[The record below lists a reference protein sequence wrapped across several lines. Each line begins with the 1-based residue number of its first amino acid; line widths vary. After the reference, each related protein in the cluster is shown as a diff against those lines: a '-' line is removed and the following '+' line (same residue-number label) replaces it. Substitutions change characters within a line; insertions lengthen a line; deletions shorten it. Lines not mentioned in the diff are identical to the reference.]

1 MAELRL
7 IMVKERASRT
17 TRLVKPKAGV
27 TPQASPM
34 MSEPRF
40 GSRNSALEMMP
51 INLMV
56 SSISLSRDS

>member
-1 MAELRL
+1 
-7 IMVKERASRT
+7 
-17 TRLVKPKAGV
+17 
-27 TPQASPM
+27 M

-56 SSISLSRDS
+56 SSISLSRNFLGSTKLKNVAAKYEKTASAGYSLLD